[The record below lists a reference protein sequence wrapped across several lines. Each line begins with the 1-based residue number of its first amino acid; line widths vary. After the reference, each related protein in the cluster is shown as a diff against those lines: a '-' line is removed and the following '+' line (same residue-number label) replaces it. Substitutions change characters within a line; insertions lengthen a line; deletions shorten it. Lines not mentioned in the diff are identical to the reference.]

1 MVEKI
6 IINPNKVRGYG
17 NILSPHSSSDYEL
30 EDCTIATGTDTV
42 NGATETVYTLTP
54 TASHSYS
61 LAFSSSSYTAS
72 GGSAEVSVTLTD
84 NSVAVSG
91 ATVTFTGG
99 TSTVTGTTNSS
110 GVATATVSVSAT
122 STITATYN
130 NVTDTCTVTVQTAV
144 YYANDFSDSSTISD
158 FTDCK
163 GTITKSIT
171 GGELVLTAPNNGD
184 FRVYCNQAKLPK
196 GDWKVTINST
206 TYNYLLLNIG
216 YDPNDANNTIFDITW
231 NYSWSLIKLDSNM
244 NQTQVK
250 SSSSIGLGTTGV
262 WVFEYV
268 NKVMKIYRNGTLK
281 STYDLNSYDTIG
293 GYVVVGDCCNRTNNI
308 SELIIEEL

>member
-1 MVEKI
+1 MSVGVMGISTVFMRLKQSI
-6 IINPNKVRGYG
+6 
-17 NILSPHSSSDYEL
+17 SSCSL
-30 EDCTIATGTDTV
+30 CSGITNSNGLAT
-42 NGATETVYTLTP
+42 
-54 TASHSYS
+54 
-61 LAFSSSSYTAS
+61 F
-72 GGSAEVSVTLTD
+72 
-84 NSVAVSG
+84 
-91 ATVTFTGG
+91 
-99 TSTVTGTTNSS
+99 TVTGLSSNTTFIASYSN
-110 GVATATVSVSAT
+110 VS
-122 STITATYN
+122 
-130 NVTDTCTVTVQTAV
+130 DTCTVTVQTAV

-171 GGELVLTAPNNGD
+171 GGELVLTAPNNDD

-231 NYSWSLIKLDSNM
+231 NYGWGLIKLDSNM
-244 NQTQVK
+244 NQTTVK
-250 SSSSIGLGTTGV
+250 SSSSIYLGSTGV

-293 GYVVVGDCCNRTNNI
+293 GYVILGGCCNRTNKI
-308 SELIIEEL
+308 SELIIESL